1 MSTFRLK
8 TQIYDLTTS
17 KIRPV
22 VANVYKESL
31 RQLITLLGSL
41 HYFDGNNN
49 KVRVKCVHGN
59 PERIAGK
66 VKADNTLILPLISV
80 VETGSSND
88 DDRLRYKPIL
98 IHETSWDPDK
108 LRATRV
114 LSLPPRPINLSYDI
128 NIWSKYK
135 ADLDMLRSSIFGKFN
150 PELNIRT
157 IYSDFNKCFIESE
170 QDLGSVQ
177 AQDTEDRILQK
188 SITVTLETY
197 IPSPKFTVTNTGEI
211 VSFHHEIVI
220 PKDTKN
226 ILEVRESFTDNLTKI
241 IKD

>member
-1 MSTFRLK
+1 VGTVQLK
-8 TQIYDLTTS
+8 NQIYDLTTS

-49 KVRVKCVHGN
+49 KVRVKCTHGN
-59 PERIAGK
+59 PERLASRA
-66 VKADNTLILPLISV
+66 KADNTLILPLISV
-80 VETGSSND
+80 IETGTANSD
-88 DDRLRYKPIL
+88 ERLRYKPVL
-98 IHETSWDPDK
+98 IHETSWDSTK

-114 LSLPPRPINLSYDI
+114 LSLPPRPINLSYNI

-157 IYSDFNKCFIESE
+157 IYSDFNKCFITSE

-220 PKDTKN
+220 PKDTN
-226 ILEVRESFTDNLTKI
+226 YRTEVRETGTDNLTKI